1 MRSLVALLVLA
12 LSCLTG
18 AASAR
23 AQSCHEPVRPGDAGW
38 TAGARLGLGAAD
50 NEHDAGQ
57 WQSLTLEGAP
67 VAGRSGYNSRCCT
80 STAAAT
86 ARLA

>member
-12 LSCLTG
+12 LACLTG

-38 TAGARLGLGAAD
+38 TAGARLGLGSAD

-57 WQSLTLEGAP
+57 
-67 VAGRSGYNSRCCT
+67 
-80 STAAAT
+80 
-86 ARLA
+86 